1 MQVRYLQMLL
11 ISYHIQ
17 VSSILFLAI
26 IVAEVSRILD
36 KVSIAIEHFRYSTGY
51 LMIHSCID
59 CVQSKRWLLVF
70 YRGRPGKPPFYLKIA
85 YAVL

>member
-1 MQVRYLQMLL
+1 L

-36 KVSIAIEHFRYSTGY
+36 KVSIAIELFRYSTGY
-51 LMIHSCID
+51 LMIHSYIC
-59 CVQSKRWLLVF
+59 CVQSKR
-70 YRGRPGKPPFYLKIA
+70 
-85 YAVL
+85 